1 MSTLPR
7 IAELAR
13 SGAEL
18 SDVQAIAGKL
28 WLANGGAALDEDGA
42 IAATIA
48 AYWKAQPGADPYW
61 DALDTRT
68 SCDACGETYKLE
80 NLSICPNCFSLA
92 CHNHDRACACGHMRV
107 G

>member
-1 MSTLPR
+1 MTLPR

-13 SGAEL
+13 SGAAL
-18 SDVQAIAGKL
+18 TDLQAIAGKL
-28 WLANGGAALDEDGA
+28 WLANGGAAADEDGA
-42 IAATIA
+42 IAAAIA

-61 DALDTRT
+61 EALDTRT
-68 SCDACGETYKLE
+68 TCDACGETFKLE

-92 CHNHDRACACGHMRV
+92 CYKHDRACACGHARV